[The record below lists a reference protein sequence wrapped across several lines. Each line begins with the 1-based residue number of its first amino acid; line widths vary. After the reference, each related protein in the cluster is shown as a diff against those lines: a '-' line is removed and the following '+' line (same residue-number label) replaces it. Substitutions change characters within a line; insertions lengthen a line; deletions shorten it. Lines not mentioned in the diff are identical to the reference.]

1 MAVERYIVQFQILDE
16 IKLQEEANRHSAEI
30 IKQILEYAEVNN
42 ITPDSYGPYTGQ
54 KLDKR
59 TGQPIEKT
67 ETIVTIIFD
76 LDEMDVDLHGNDPAG
91 EIYAHALK
99 AIKEFPKPIIS
110 DHSYREQ
117 DSRTLTLIEIT
128 A

>member
-1 MAVERYIVQFQILDE
+1 MATQRYIIQFQILDE
-16 IKLQEEANRHSAEI
+16 IMLQEEADRHSDDI
-30 IKQILEYAEVNN
+30 IRQILEYAELNN

-59 TGQPIEKT
+59 IGQPIEKT
-67 ETIVTIIFD
+67 ETVVTIIFD
-76 LDEMDVDLHGNDPAG
+76 LDTDDAALKGNDPAS
-91 EIYAHALK
+91 EVYAQALK
-99 AIKEFPKPIIS
+99 AIKEYPKAIVS

-117 DSRTLTLIEIT
+117 ESRTLTLIEIT